1 MGNGDSLLPGPD
13 TFTFERVERQLRI
26 ETFAGDPRASGGTPS
41 PFSCWSLEYSVENG
55 VHQYYTKAK
64 QERLRESF
72 CRKLYNEVCDAKG
85 HVGRLDTLFCELVVC
100 NFPQQVRQMDLS
112 SEELPS
118 PGQEWPYSESRSLVI
133 EACDLLGRL
142 PAVPLELPYNND
154 APAIDLAYCTK
165 MELHDEKSQSHVWQH
180 LQLVSYITTNVIRVA
195 LMVAIYR
202 MTLTGTLL
210 DSFIN
215 TTADLMSTASRLST
229 LAGPRDEKV
238 KWFLVRGFLW
248 TSWQRSNMLY
258 FYSMLGG
265 HLRSGFNDHDR
276 HNLVLHGF
284 YPSPGMSIQE
294 MSKRYAGQEKPA
306 YMCGW
311 AFELLRTD
319 PCAIGFKV
327 DFPDATTLKYCEA
340 SEQTLAIS
348 HVWSHGQGGR
358 PEVGHGMNRCL
369 HRRYTSIA
377 KSLGCDSYW
386 MDTPCIPEDHQLRKE
401 AILNINKIFE
411 QSRATLVC
419 DRDLMSIDASNL
431 TIQVRETIVV
441 TTMVCDWNLRA
452 WTFLEAFR
460 GRSNIYVLCK
470 DNVVVSL
477 KETVEIVYRKG
488 CIDTALLLL
497 TIPHLLPARD
507 KRETKTV
514 GNAFVSGFMT
524 IEESGSLLSCREAS
538 RPGDDIVIWSLLLDD
553 KVYSN
558 AEAFWKGQEGH
569 ILPTGFLLSSALRLK
584 TPGLRWAPSS
594 PAAQILGDESTN
606 SAFRLQAFDGYGSDN
621 GLISEDGFRATWL
634 MHGLTG
640 GLKGSKAIC
649 SKLNVELQQ
658 PEDNHCGRN
667 LRLIRERFLKT
678 YVWAALLRP
687 LSDQVNDPAM
697 YRGDASKTLVAVCA
711 TNKIVQ
717 WPWNKDDNVF
727 WTWLGVY
734 EWDLTEPLP
743 QFTRFQN
750 VYIV

>member
-1 MGNGDSLLPGPD
+1 
-13 TFTFERVERQLRI
+13 
-26 ETFAGDPRASGGTPS
+26 
-41 PFSCWSLEYSVENG
+41 
-55 VHQYYTKAK
+55 
-64 QERLRESF
+64 
-72 CRKLYNEVCDAKG
+72 
-85 HVGRLDTLFCELVVC
+85 
-100 NFPQQVRQMDLS
+100 
-112 SEELPS
+112 
-118 PGQEWPYSESRSLVI
+118 
-133 EACDLLGRL
+133 
-142 PAVPLELPYNND
+142 
-154 APAIDLAYCTK
+154 
-165 MELHDEKSQSHVWQH
+165 
-180 LQLVSYITTNVIRVA
+180 
-195 LMVAIYR
+195 
-202 MTLTGTLL
+202 
-210 DSFIN
+210 
-215 TTADLMSTASRLST
+215 
-229 LAGPRDEKV
+229 
-238 KWFLVRGFLW
+238 
-248 TSWQRSNMLY
+248 
-258 FYSMLGG
+258 MLGG

-276 HNLVLHGF
+276 HNLVFQGF

-294 MSKRYAGQEKPA
+294 MSKCYAGQEKPA

-319 PCAIGFKV
+319 PCAIGSDFRRFHRRFSRPFRNLNGRCIPGHEAFCRGNRPDSCQRFKGMRIENQSMHHDDCQGNCRRLTWDEASYRNVSGGRAVDINVDFPHTQVKYHRSSDQAYAISLSFKV

-431 TIQVRETIVV
+431 TVQVRETIVV

-470 DNVVVSL
+470 DNIVVSL

-524 IEESGSLLSCREAS
+524 IVESGSLLSCREAS
-538 RPGDDIVIWSLLLDD
+538 RPGDDIVVWSLLLDD

-558 AEAFWKGQEGH
+558 AEAFWKSREGH
-569 ILPTGFLLSSALRLK
+569 ILPTAFLLSSALRLK
-584 TPGLRWAPSS
+584 TPGLRWAPCS
-594 PAAQILGDESTN
+594 PAAQILGDESTS
-606 SAFRLQAFDGYGSDN
+606 SAYRLQAFDGYGSDN

-634 MHGLTG
+634 MHDLTG

-649 SKLNVELQQ
+649 SKLNVILQQ
-658 PEDNHCGRN
+658 PEDNHCGHN
-667 LRLIRERFLKT
+667 LRLIRERFLKA

-687 LSDQVNDPAM
+687 MSDQMNDPAM

-734 EWDLTEPLP
+734 EWDMTEPLP
-743 QFTRFQN
+743 QFTRIQN